1 MRRPDSSSEALSIHR
16 EGRRETRKKEKKKQN
31 KKQET
36 RKRRRKIKLAKKPK
50 LKPNQTES
58 SWAGGLVLIEDVYNI
73 YGL

>member
-1 MRRPDSSSEALSIHR
+1 MRCPDSLSEALSIHR
-16 EGRRETRKKEKKKQN
+16 EGRRETRKKKKEKTKN
-31 KKQET
+31 KKQE
-36 RKRRRKIKLAKKPK
+36 KEEGKKKLAKKPK

>member
-1 MRRPDSSSEALSIHR
+1 MRRPDSPSEALSIHR
-16 EGRRETRKKEKKKQN
+16 EGRRETRKQTKKT

>member
-16 EGRRETRKKEKKKQN
+16 EGRRETRKKKKQKTKN
-31 KKQET
+31 KKQE
-36 RKRRRKIKLAKKPK
+36 KEEGKKKLAKKPK